1 MTRGGALWEGR
12 RRAEEIQLRIRYTP
26 EPPSQDDDMPF
37 LIWPLIVRIYI
48 YEEKVIAAV
57 TREAPRLGR
66 AQVGGVGARRDESN
80 E

>member
-1 MTRGGALWEGR
+1 MTRGDALWEGR

-48 YEEKVIAAV
+48 YDRRGVLRRGGRSASEALLT
-57 TREAPRLGR
+57 TRTRPRYT
-66 AQVGGVGARRDESN
+66 
-80 E
+80 

>member
-48 YEEKVIAAV
+48 YEGVDCLTPVAAV
-57 TREAPRLGR
+57 VEGRLGWVMGR
-66 AQVGGVGARRDESN
+66 GRFG
-80 E
+80 